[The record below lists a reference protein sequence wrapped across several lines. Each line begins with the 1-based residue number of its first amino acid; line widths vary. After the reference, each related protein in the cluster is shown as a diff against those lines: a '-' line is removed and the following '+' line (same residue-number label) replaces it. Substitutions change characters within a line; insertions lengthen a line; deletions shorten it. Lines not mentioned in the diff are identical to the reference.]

1 MGLQLGSQPARAFAG
16 DHGWD
21 AAYPRKNSPAGNT
34 EQFALQPAAAA
45 ACWQPA
51 RQAQQ
56 VHRGLAHSEGAH
68 RANVQVGRRD
78 LEEGVR
84 LGGPGA
90 FRGLQNLHIRVQE
103 ERPQIWSEGKRVY
116 VTVAGLRDP
125 SVCSRS

>member
-1 MGLQLGSQPARAFAG
+1 MAGTLRTLAKTARQAIRSSSPSSLQQQRHAG
-16 DHGWD
+16 
-21 AAYPRKNSPAGNT
+21 
-34 EQFALQPAAAA
+34 
-45 ACWQPA
+45 QPA